1 MIQLREKMASMQTVV
16 NYGIL
21 NMMITQTGMVST
33 LEKEYALKES
43 AGRIVLV
50 GVDCEEKLLCAE
62 REIHRYVLQKD
73 GVIFGPFICGQAV
86 VFVPRSVSL
95 RSLYNRFADA
105 LQQEGFQMACGRLQ
119 SNLNTLWISYH
130 EAIEAMYTMTGKFR
144 MYQEEPKSL
153 EERIKVYRKLAEYC
167 LCADEVE
174 PVIADVLQQVTEES
188 HLQKSILQVSHLVM
202 IISECL
208 YTKSPANLKYSKD
221 INQSFAKIAAA
232 GNIADVRREF
242 RDLVIELHGALSE
255 NQADVDNQAVREV
268 LRYIDENLQK
278 NISLE
283 SMSKHMKVS
292 PSTLGRIL
300 RASLGKSFVEVLT
313 EKRIHKAIS
322 LIQSG
327 EYSMKEICFMV
338 GYTDPNYFSRVFKR
352 VTGENPSAYK
362 P

>member
-1 MIQLREKMASMQTVV
+1 M
-16 NYGIL
+16 
-21 NMMITQTGMVST
+21 
-33 LEKEYALKES
+33 
-43 AGRIVLV
+43 
-50 GVDCEEKLLCAE
+50 
-62 REIHRYVLQKD
+62 
-73 GVIFGPFICGQAV
+73 
-86 VFVPRSVSL
+86 
-95 RSLYNRFADA
+95 
-105 LQQEGFQMACGRLQ
+105 
-119 SNLNTLWISYH
+119 
-130 EAIEAMYTMTGKFR
+130 
-144 MYQEEPKSL
+144 
-153 EERIKVYRKLAEYC
+153 
-167 LCADEVE
+167 
-174 PVIADVLQQVTEES
+174 
-188 HLQKSILQVSHLVM
+188 
-202 IISECL
+202 
-208 YTKSPANLKYSKD
+208 
-221 INQSFAKIAAA
+221 
-232 GNIADVRREF
+232 RREF